1 MDDPRLPRSNL
12 FPIRDVV
19 KKPRSGATEGK
30 KKDPGQSRVEFKVF
44 LFNRK
49 KEKEKGVWG
58 GAVCTYPTLRGH
70 LLCARLG
77 PVFGGPSK
85 CRVLNRRHTVGAV
98 FATTATRSR
107 DFFADALVHDLEVC
121 VVQQRLEVGARE
133 ALRGVGKVTKVDVVR
148 YGDLSRVRL

>member
-1 MDDPRLPRSNL
+1 M
-12 FPIRDVV
+12 
-19 KKPRSGATEGK
+19 E
-30 KKDPGQSRVEFKVF
+30 
-44 LFNRK
+44 RK
-49 KEKEKGVWG
+49 RKRKGFGGG

-98 FATTATRSR
+98 LATTATQFGQSR